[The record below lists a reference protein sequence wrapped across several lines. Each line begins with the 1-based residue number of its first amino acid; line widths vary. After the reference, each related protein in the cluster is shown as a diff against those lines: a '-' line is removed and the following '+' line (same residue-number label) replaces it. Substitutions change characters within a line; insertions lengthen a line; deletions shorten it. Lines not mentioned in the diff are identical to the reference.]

1 MKKAKI
7 IFIGLNI
14 AIVGFLIYFL
24 SKLDYVTIGR
34 LFRTA
39 NVWLLLLGLLIYLAS
54 LYFKI
59 ARLGSVLK
67 YFGYKLGWGDKSFI
81 QMTAIAIAMMTPGR
95 LGEASKIYLL
105 HQKSV
110 PAVTGTAATIFERVF
125 DFLFLS
131 AASIVFVYLV
141 LKDSRL
147 LWLFVLLLLL
157 MVGLLFAFRYINRLL
172 RFIPMRWRPALQ
184 QLHDSRA
191 SGRLSAMGWTTFH
204 TIATW
209 STQAMLSWAT
219 LAALGVHISP
229 FAVIGVEAIGTLA
242 AIFSFLPLG
251 LGAMDLS
258 MLFLYGQLG
267 VANEPA
273 TIVVFLSR
281 TIGFLA
287 PLSIA
292 LILTNLR
299 GLKFSDIKAGMR
311 KTPQ

>member
-7 IFIGLNI
+7 IFIALNVVI
-14 AIVGFLIYFL
+14 IGFLIYFL
-24 SKLDYVTIGR
+24 SRLDYATMGR
-34 LFRTA
+34 LFRSA
-39 NVWLLLLGLLIYLAS
+39 NLWWLLLGIVAYLFS

-59 ARLGSVLK
+59 ARLGSVTN
-67 YFGYKLGWGDKSFI
+67 YFGFRLPWRDLSFI

-105 HQKSV
+105 HQKSI
-110 PAVTGTAATIFERVF
+110 PAVTGTAATIFERIF

-131 AASIVFVYLV
+131 AASIVFVYIV
-141 LKDSRL
+141 LNDSRL
-147 LWLFVLLLLL
+147 IWLFSLLLLL
-157 MVGLLFAFRYINRLL
+157 MLGLLLVFRYISMFI
-172 RFIPMRWRPALQ
+172 RFVPIRWRPALL

-191 SGRLSAMGWTTFH
+191 TGRLRAMGWTTFH
-204 TIATW
+204 SIATW

-219 LAALGVHISP
+219 LAALGVHVSP
-229 FAVIGVEAIGTLA
+229 LAVIGVEAIGTLA

-267 VANEPA
+267 IANEPA

-299 GLKFSDIKAGMR
+299 GMKLSDIKAGM
-311 KTPQ
+311 KQVPQ